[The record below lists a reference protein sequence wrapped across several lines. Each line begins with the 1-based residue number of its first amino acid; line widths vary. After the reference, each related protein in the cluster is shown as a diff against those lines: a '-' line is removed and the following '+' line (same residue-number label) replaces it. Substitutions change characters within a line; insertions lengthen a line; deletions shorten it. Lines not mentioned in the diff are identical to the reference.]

1 MPNTKPEPYRALA
14 VAEFAP
20 FAERPLLWKAR
31 VLHFQGH
38 KDIRVAERGD
48 ALAMP
53 REGHDDA
60 LRFYQS
66 PTVRPSDITIAK
78 EEPAK
83 QEVNRLAKADA
94 SYWLGLLSYD
104 RGNYSIAASWLGDR
118 TLDRDPKG
126 KWANGARYNLAR
138 AYEADGKLEESI
150 KLLESDPE
158 DAPQRH
164 GNLVRAKRLKAKK
177 AADAA

>member
-1 MPNTKPEPYRALA
+1 

-20 FAERPLLWKAR
+20 FAERPLLWKSR

-60 LRFYQS
+60 LRLYQS
-66 PTVRPSDITIAK
+66 PTVRPSDDNLAK

-83 QEVNRLAKADA
+83 QEVYRLAKADA

-104 RGNYSIAASWLGDR
+104 RGNYGVAASWHGDR

-138 AYEADGKLEESI
+138 AYEADGKLDEAI

-158 DAPQRH
+158 GAPQQH
-164 GNLVRAKRLKAKK
+164 GNLVRAKRLKAKR
-177 AADAA
+177 DAGVTTEGTGSAGGL